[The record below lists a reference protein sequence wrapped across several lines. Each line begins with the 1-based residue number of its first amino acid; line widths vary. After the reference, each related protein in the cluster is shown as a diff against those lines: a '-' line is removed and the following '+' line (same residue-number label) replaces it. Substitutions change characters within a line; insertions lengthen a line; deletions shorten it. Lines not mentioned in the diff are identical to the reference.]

1 MLLPLLVSTHVPHL
15 PNIPYLEEGG
25 VAVEEAH
32 LEEEE
37 VALEEEGVA
46 LEETVMAF
54 GACLELASPPIELS
68 SLFE

>member
-1 MLLPLLVSTHVPHL
+1 MLLPLLFSTLVLHL
-15 PNIPYLEEGG
+15 LHIPYLEEGG
-25 VAVEEAH
+25 VAVEKSH
-32 LEEEE
+32 FEEEE

-46 LEETVMAF
+46 LEVAF